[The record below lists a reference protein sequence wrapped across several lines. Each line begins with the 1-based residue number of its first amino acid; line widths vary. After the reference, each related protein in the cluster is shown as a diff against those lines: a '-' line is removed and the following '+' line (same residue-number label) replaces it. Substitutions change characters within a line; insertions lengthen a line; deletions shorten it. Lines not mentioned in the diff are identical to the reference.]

1 MNLRLA
7 PAFALT
13 FFLAGCGSTLLA
25 DPEVSAKFTLDEAK
39 ELIQREYR
47 WFWGDGST
55 EHAQA
60 ALKFTPERIEVIGQ
74 HAEGQKFGTLV
85 CPFEEFS
92 PHVDE
97 DAKTVGSGRYKGA
110 GIYNVHAVDKGSGCS
125 GFIMSVS
132 TLERAKTVAAAFL
145 RWKGSTRDER
155 QVWYAQQQRS
165 SAATRSAQ
173 DARSIPDEVK
183 RLRAV
188 AEQAVREMR
197 FADAADAYLDGLK
210 VAPAWAEGQFNAAL
224 VLGEIYFYD
233 DAIIHMR
240 RYLALVPNAP
250 DARAVQ
256 NKISAWENAER
267 SMQSGRVAD
276 ANK

>member
-1 MNLRLA
+1 MSLRLA
-7 PAFALT
+7 PALALT
-13 FFLAGCGSTLLA
+13 LFLAGCGSTLLA
-25 DPEVSAKFTLDEAK
+25 DPEISAKYTLDEAK

-47 WFWGDGST
+47 WFWGDGSS

-60 ALKFTPERIEVIGQ
+60 ALKFTPERIELIGQ
-74 HAEGQKFGTLV
+74 YAEGQKFRTLV
-85 CPFEEFS
+85 CPFQEFS
-92 PHVDE
+92 PRVD
-97 DAKTVGSGRYKGA
+97 DDTKTVGSGRYRGSPA
-110 GIYNVHAVDKGSGCS
+110 YDVLVADKGSGCS
-125 GFIMSVS
+125 GLTISVS
-132 TLERAKTVAAAFL
+132 TLERAKTLAAAFL
-145 RWKGSTRDER
+145 RWKESTREER
-155 QVWYAQQQRS
+155 QVWYAQQQRF

-173 DARSIPDEVK
+173 DARSIPEEVR
-183 RLRAV
+183 RLRTV

-233 DAIIHMR
+233 DAIVHMR

-250 DARAVQ
+250 DARAAQ
-256 NKISAWENAER
+256 NKINAWENAER